1 MLPRRTRPAVAWWSP
16 LGTKWVTHIDRVSWY
31 RPAMGARGS
40 FQGPVH
46 ISGLVARTTRMMQV
60 ALDRRLARHGISFS
74 QMAVLIR
81 FWEATPRPVSQA
93 QLTTDL
99 AMERSSMSTL
109 LATLERAGFIVGQED
124 PEDRR
129 RRLLMLT
136 AAGRRLERPVAET
149 VDQWEEDF
157 LAGFTATARKQ
168 LRGFLEELLITAAR
182 LRDNRPVA
190 RVPAPRSGGRTAAL
204 AGATAR
210 RR

>member
-1 MLPRRTRPAVAWWSP
+1 
-16 LGTKWVTHIDRVSWY
+16 
-31 RPAMGARGS
+31 
-40 FQGPVH
+40 
-46 ISGLVARTTRMMQV
+46 MMQV

-81 FWEATPRPVSQA
+81 FWEAAPRPVSQA

-109 LATLERAGFIVGQED
+109 LATLERAGLIVGQED

-129 RRLLMLT
+129 RRLLALT

-149 VDQWEEDF
+149 VEQWEEDF
-157 LAGFTATARKQ
+157 LASLSPTARRQ
-168 LRGFLEELLITAAR
+168 LRSHLEELLVTAGR
-182 LRDNRPVA
+182 LRDVRPAA
-190 RVPAPRSGGRTAAL
+190 RVTTTRVTASRLPSARLTGRV
-204 AGATAR
+204 AGDMVGAAR

>member
-1 MLPRRTRPAVAWWSP
+1 
-16 LGTKWVTHIDRVSWY
+16 
-31 RPAMGARGS
+31 MGARGS

-46 ISGLVARTTRMMQV
+46 VSGLVARTTRMMQV

-74 QMAVLIR
+74 QMSVLIR
-81 FWEATPRPVSQA
+81 FWEAAPRPVSQA

-124 PEDRR
+124 ALDRR
-129 RRLLMLT
+129 RRVLT
-136 AAGRRLERPVAET
+136 LTTAGRRLERPVAET
-149 VDQWEEDF
+149 VEQWEEDF
-157 LAGFTATARKQ
+157 LAGLSASGRKQ
-168 LRGFLEELLITAAR
+168 LRGFLEELLISAAR

-190 RVPAPRSGGRTAAL
+190 RLPAPRSGGRTTTL
-204 AGATAR
+204 VGTTASR

>member
-1 MLPRRTRPAVAWWSP
+1 
-16 LGTKWVTHIDRVSWY
+16 
-31 RPAMGARGS
+31 MGARGN
-40 FQGPVH
+40 FQGPVR
-46 ISGLVARTTRMMQV
+46 ISGLIARATRMMQV

-81 FWEATPRPVSQA
+81 FWESAPRPVSQA

-109 LATLERAGFIVGQED
+109 LATLERAGLIVGHED
-124 PEDRR
+124 PHDRR

-136 AAGRRLERPVAET
+136 PAGRRLERPVAET
-149 VDQWEEDF
+149 VEQWEEEF
-157 LAGFTATARKQ
+157 LENFSATSRKQ
-168 LRGFLEELLITAAR
+168 MRGLLEDLLVSAAR

-190 RVPAPRSGGRTAAL
+190 RVPAPR
-204 AGATAR
+204 AGARSATLLGTTAAR

>member
-1 MLPRRTRPAVAWWSP
+1 
-16 LGTKWVTHIDRVSWY
+16 
-31 RPAMGARGS
+31 MGARGS

-74 QMAVLIR
+74 QMAVLIH
-81 FWEATPRPVSQA
+81 FWEAAPRPVSQA

-99 AMERSSMSTL
+99 GMERSSMSTL
-109 LATLERAGFIVGQED
+109 LATLERAGLIVGQED
-124 PEDRR
+124 PQDRR
-129 RRLLMLT
+129 RRLLTLT

-149 VDQWEEDF
+149 VEQWEEEF
-157 LAGFTATARKQ
+157 LGGFTAAARKQ
-168 LRGFLEELLITAAR
+168 LRGFLDELLVAAAR

-190 RVPAPRSGGRTAAL
+190 RIPAPRVGGRNAVL
-204 AGATAR
+204 AGAAR

>member
-1 MLPRRTRPAVAWWSP
+1 
-16 LGTKWVTHIDRVSWY
+16 
-31 RPAMGARGS
+31 
-40 FQGPVH
+40 
-46 ISGLVARTTRMMQV
+46 MMQV

-81 FWEATPRPVSQA
+81 FWEAMPRPVSQA

-124 PEDRR
+124 PQDRR

-149 VDQWEEDF
+149 VEQWEEDF
-157 LAGFTATARKQ
+157 LSGFTASARKQ
-168 LRGFLEELLITAAR
+168 LRGFLDELLITAAR
-182 LRDNRPVA
+182 LRDNRPLA
-190 RVPAPRSGGRTAAL
+190 RVPAPRGGGRTAAL
-204 AGATAR
+204 AGAAAR

>member
-1 MLPRRTRPAVAWWSP
+1 
-16 LGTKWVTHIDRVSWY
+16 
-31 RPAMGARGS
+31 MGARGS
-40 FQGPVH
+40 FQGPVR

-81 FWEATPRPVSQA
+81 FWEAAPRPVSQA

-109 LATLERAGFIVGQED
+109 LATLERAGLITGQED
-124 PEDRR
+124 PLDRR
-129 RRLLMLT
+129 RRVLT
-136 AAGRRLERPVAET
+136 LTPMVRRLERPVAET
-149 VDQWEEDF
+149 VEGWEEEF
-157 LAGFTATARKQ
+157 LEGFSATARKQ
-168 LRGFLEELLITAAR
+168 LRGHLEELLASAAR

-190 RVPAPRSGGRTAAL
+190 RVPAPRAGGRSSTLLGTTAV
-204 AGATAR
+204 R